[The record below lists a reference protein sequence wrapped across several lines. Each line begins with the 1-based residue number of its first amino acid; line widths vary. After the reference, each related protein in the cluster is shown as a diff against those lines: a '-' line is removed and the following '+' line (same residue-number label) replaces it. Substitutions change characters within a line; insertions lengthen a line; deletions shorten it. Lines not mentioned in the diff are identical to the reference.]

1 VCHSITVFEAGEHGL
16 VTKAVTVADDRDKK
30 ASASADVAYVYA
42 NAVKPIFEAAR
53 AAGTMPPMLDRAG
66 MAGAFDYMHVE
77 LAQNAGA
84 ATVAAVTRTRH
95 AWVSTL
101 LARHLG
107 VEGKPLASL
116 VRFFFRVA
124 VWAGGAGARKKKE
137 EGGKKEDKKEK
148 KEKKK
153 AAAAAGALAA
163 IPERGTGE
171 IVLPK
176 RKRGGPKQR
185 RPKCV
190 RVEAGVVEA
199 VDAASASQEEQAG
212 GDFANLDMLAD
223 LEALAVHE
231 GCAKARVTVAVGDV
245 PPSRSPVVQ
254 ALAEDILAAL
264 VELACR
270 YAAAVPRLLAAD
282 NKKNPKKAP
291 TATPM
296 TAAFVSLWQRH
307 LEARM
312 AFAASVRERGCV

>member
-1 VCHSITVFEAGEHGL
+1 VCHSTTVFEADHNGL

-42 NAVKPIFEAAR
+42 QAIKPIFEAAR
-53 AAGTMPPMLDRAG
+53 AAGTMPPMVDRAG
-66 MAGAFDYMHVE
+66 MAGAFEHVPLE

-101 LARHLG
+101 LARHIG
-107 VEGKPLASL
+107 FEGKPLASL
-116 VRFFFRVA
+116 VRYFFRVA

-137 EGGKKEDKKEK
+137 GNKTEEK
-148 KEKKK
+148 KEKREKK
-153 AAAAAGALAA
+153 AAAAAAGALAA
-163 IPERGTGE
+163 IPERGAGE

-176 RKRGGPKQR
+176 RKRGGPQQR

-190 RVEAGVVEA
+190 RVDTDVVEA
-199 VDAASASQEEQAG
+199 VDAAAADQEREAG
-212 GDFANLDMLAD
+212 GDFATIDMLTE

-254 ALAEDILAAL
+254 ALAEDVRAAL

-270 YAAAVPRLLAAD
+270 YSAAVPRLLAAD
-282 NKKNPKKAP
+282 AKKAKKP
-291 TATPM
+291 PAATPM

-307 LEARM
+307 LQARM

>member
-1 VCHSITVFEAGEHGL
+1 VCHSTTVFEADHNGL
-16 VTKAVTVADDRDKK
+16 VTKAVTVADKAK
-30 ASASADVAYVYA
+30 ASASADVAYVYDT
-42 NAVKPIFEAAR
+42 AVKPIFEAAR
-53 AAGTMPPMLDRAG
+53 AAGTMPPMVDRAG
-66 MAGAFDYMHVE
+66 MAGAFEHVPLE

-84 ATVAAVTRTRH
+84 ATLAAVTRTRH

-107 VEGKPLASL
+107 FDGKPLASL
-116 VRFFFRVA
+116 VRYFFRVA

-137 EGGKKEDKKEK
+137 EGGQKEEKKEK

-153 AAAAAGALAA
+153 AAAAAGSLAA
-163 IPERGTGE
+163 IPERGAGE

-185 RPKCV
+185 RPKGV
-190 RVEAGVVEA
+190 RVDAGVVEA
-199 VDAASASQEEQAG
+199 VDVAAAELEREAE
-212 GDFANLDMLAD
+212 GDFATIDMMAD

-254 ALAEDILAAL
+254 ALAEDVRAAL

-270 YAAAVPRLLAAD
+270 FASAMPRLLVAD
-282 NKKNPKKAP
+282 SKKKPP

-296 TAAFVSLWQRH
+296 TAAFLSLWQRH
-307 LEARM
+307 LQARM

>member
-1 VCHSITVFEAGEHGL
+1 VCHSTTVFEADHNGL
-16 VTKAVTVADDRDKK
+16 VNKAVAVADSDDKK
-30 ASASADVAYVYA
+30 ASASADVAYVYDV
-42 NAVKPIFEAAR
+42 AVKPIFEAAR
-53 AAGTMPPMLDRAG
+53 AAGTMPPMVDRAG
-66 MAGAFDYMHVE
+66 MAGAFEYVPLE

-107 VEGKPLASL
+107 LDGKPLGSL
-116 VRFFFRVA
+116 VRYFFRVA

-153 AAAAAGALAA
+153 KAAAAGALAA

-171 IVLPK
+171 VVRPK
-176 RKRGGPKQR
+176 RKRGGPKER
-185 RPKCV
+185 RPKGV
-190 RVEAGVVEA
+190 RVDAGVVEA
-199 VDAASASQEEQAG
+199 VDAAAADQEEQAG
-212 GDFANLDMLAD
+212 GDFATIDMLTE

-254 ALAEDILAAL
+254 ALAEDVRAAL
-264 VELACR
+264 VELAFR
-270 YAAAVPRLLAAD
+270 FASAMPRLLVAD
-282 NKKNPKKAP
+282 SKKKPP

-296 TAAFVSLWQRH
+296 TAAFLSLWQRH

>member
-1 VCHSITVFEAGEHGL
+1 VCHSTTVFEADEIGM
-16 VTKAVTVADDRDKK
+16 VTKAVTVADKAK
-30 ASASADVAYVYA
+30 ASASADVAYVYDV
-42 NAVKPIFEAAR
+42 AVKPIFEAAR
-53 AAGTMPPMLDRAG
+53 AAGTMPPMVDRAG
-66 MAGAFDYMHVE
+66 MAGAFEHVPLE

-107 VEGKPLASL
+107 VEGKPLVSL
-116 VRFFFRVA
+116 VRYFFRVA

-153 AAAAAGALAA
+153 AAAAVGALAA
-163 IPERGTGE
+163 IPERGAGE
-171 IVLPK
+171 VVRPK
-176 RKRGGPKQR
+176 RKRGGPKER
-185 RPKCV
+185 RPKGV
-190 RVEAGVVEA
+190 LVEAGVVEA
-199 VDAASASQEEQAG
+199 VDAAAADQEEQAG
-212 GDFANLDMLAD
+212 GDFATIDMLTE

-254 ALAEDILAAL
+254 ALAEDMLAAL

-270 YAAAVPRLLAAD
+270 YAAAMPRLLAAES
-282 NKKNPKKAP
+282 KKTKKTP

-307 LEARM
+307 LQARM

>member
-1 VCHSITVFEAGEHGL
+1 VCHSTTVFEADHNGL
-16 VTKAVTVADDRDKK
+16 VTKAVTVADSDDKK
-30 ASASADVAYVYA
+30 ASASADVAFVYDV
-42 NAVKPIFEAAR
+42 AVKPIFEAAR
-53 AAGTMPPMLDRAG
+53 AAGTMPPMVDRAG
-66 MAGAFDYMHVE
+66 MAGAFEHVPLE

-101 LARHLG
+101 LARHIG
-107 VEGKPLASL
+107 FDGKPLGSL
-116 VRFFFRVA
+116 VRYFFRVA

-137 EGGKKEDKKEK
+137 EGGTGKKEEK

-163 IPERGTGE
+163 IPERGAGE
-171 IVLPK
+171 MVLPK

-185 RPKCV
+185 RPKGV
-190 RVEAGVVEA
+190 RVDAGVVEA
-199 VDAASASQEEQAG
+199 VDVAAADQEREAG
-212 GDFANLDMLAD
+212 GDFATIDMMAD

-254 ALAEDILAAL
+254 ALADETRAAL
-264 VELACR
+264 IELACR
-270 YAAAVPRLLAAD
+270 FASAVPRLLAAD
-282 NKKNPKKAP
+282 SKKKTKKP
-291 TATPM
+291 PSATPM

>member
-1 VCHSITVFEAGEHGL
+1 VCHSTTVLEADHHGL
-16 VTKAVTVADDRDKK
+16 VTKAVAVADKEK
-30 ASASADVAYVYA
+30 ASASADVAYVYDM
-42 NAVKPIFEAAR
+42 AVKPIFEAAR
-53 AAGTMPPMLDRAG
+53 AAGAMPPMVDRAG
-66 MAGAFDYMHVE
+66 MAGAFEHVPLE

-107 VEGKPLASL
+107 IEGKPLGSL
-116 VRFFFRVA
+116 VRYFFRVA

-137 EGGKKEDKKEK
+137 EGGKKEDKKD
-148 KEKKK
+148 KKK
-153 AAAAAGALAA
+153 ATAAAGPLAA
-163 IPERGTGE
+163 IPERGAGE

-185 RPKCV
+185 RPKGV
-190 RVEAGVVEA
+190 RVDADVVVA
-199 VDAASASQEEQAG
+199 VDAAAADHEREEG
-212 GDFANLDMLAD
+212 GDFATIDMLTE

-254 ALAEDILAAL
+254 ALAEDVRAAL
-264 VELACR
+264 IELACR
-270 YAAAVPRLLAAD
+270 FASAVPRLLVAD
-282 NKKNPKKAP
+282 KKKSP
-291 TATPM
+291 TKPPAATPM

>member
-1 VCHSITVFEAGEHGL
+1 VCHSTTVFEADDHGL
-16 VTKAVTVADDRDKK
+16 VTKAVTVADDEK
-30 ASASADVAYVYA
+30 ASASADVAYVY
-42 NAVKPIFEAAR
+42 NMAVKPIFEAAR
-53 AAGTMPPMLDRAG
+53 AAGTMPPMVDRAG
-66 MAGAFDYMHVE
+66 MAGAFDYLHVE

-107 VEGKPLASL
+107 FDGKPLGSL
-116 VRFFFRVA
+116 VRYFFRVA

-137 EGGKKEDKKEK
+137 EGNKKEEK
-148 KEKKK
+148 KDKKK
-153 AAAAAGALAA
+153 ATVAAGPLAA
-163 IPERGTGE
+163 IPERGAGE

-176 RKRGGPKQR
+176 RKRGGPQQR
-185 RPKCV
+185 RPK
-190 RVEAGVVEA
+190 GVPVDTDVVVA
-199 VDAASASQEEQAG
+199 VDAAAADHEREEG
-212 GDFANLDMLAD
+212 GDFATIDMLTE
-223 LEALAVHE
+223 LEALAVRE

-245 PPSRSPVVQ
+245 PPSRSPVVH
-254 ALAEDILAAL
+254 ALADETRAAL

-270 YAAAVPRLLAAD
+270 YSAAMPRLLVAD
-282 NKKNPKKAP
+282 TKKANKP
-291 TATPM
+291 PAATPM